1 MAEACSALPVQLLP
15 MCTGFDPRNESCVSI
30 VKDKVGPS
38 KCQAVGPIVVY
49 DYDRYCC
56 CLLHDHLPSLRSCK
70 VFPNHQYCVS
80 TRSFASI
87 AVFTPSCVDSSFC
100 INGPAMTL
108 ITEEMSAVCQMCQ
121 EMGKP
126 LFVKMDALQ
135 LGRDGLRHCSSAL
148 CDLDTLLLAFPQV
161 TVVWHAAGFCRI
173 MTPASCS
180 DHMAVLQ

>member
-1 MAEACSALPVQLLP
+1 
-15 MCTGFDPRNESCVSI
+15 
-30 VKDKVGPS
+30 
-38 KCQAVGPIVVY
+38 
-49 DYDRYCC
+49 
-56 CLLHDHLPSLRSCK
+56 
-70 VFPNHQYCVS
+70 
-80 TRSFASI
+80 
-87 AVFTPSCVDSSFC
+87 
-100 INGPAMTL
+100 MTL
-108 ITEEMSAVCQMCQ
+108 ITEEMSSVCQMCQ

-180 DHMAVLQ
+180 DHVAVLQ